1 MERPVDGDVAEVEAE
16 DLVERGVRFGFEP
29 VEHASRDPLVAASSQ
44 RRVRHLVIQDR
55 FDIDPRRAGHEP
67 DQDPAEAQVV
77 IGARPVTAQRVRTI
91 RRWEQRLDRP
101 PENIDHFPLEGA
113 HDVRVPPPG
122 RWLLVQHPGSNLGAG
137 RGSAGQGTAALRAMG
152 RDLGNNMV
160 GISDLGQ
167 MGSRITRLLSRLAT
181 LGFPGGAAT
190 SGPVDSLLARCG
202 VITRGRQRG
211 VVGVAPNL
219 AFDFDDALLQLD
231 YALLQLADPG
241 LELLDE
247 LTECATVGLK
257 GGVARYAG

>member
-1 MERPVDGDVAEVEAE
+1 MSGY
-16 DLVERGVRFGFEP
+16 L
-29 VEHASRDPLVAASSQ
+29 
-44 RRVRHLVIQDR
+44 HLVVGCWVSTRDR
-55 FDIDPRRAGHEP
+55 ISVPVAVA
-67 DQDPAEAQVV
+67 PARE
-77 IGARPVTAQRVRTI
+77 R
-91 RRWEQRLDRP
+91 
-101 PENIDHFPLEGA
+101 
-113 HDVRVPPPG
+113 
-122 RWLLVQHPGSNLGAG
+122 
-137 RGSAGQGTAALRAMG
+137 AALRAMG

-219 AFDFDDALLQLD
+219 AFDFDDALLQL
-231 YALLQLADPG
+231 ADPG

>member
-1 MERPVDGDVAEVEAE
+1 
-16 DLVERGVRFGFEP
+16 
-29 VEHASRDPLVAASSQ
+29 
-44 RRVRHLVIQDR
+44 
-55 FDIDPRRAGHEP
+55 
-67 DQDPAEAQVV
+67 
-77 IGARPVTAQRVRTI
+77 
-91 RRWEQRLDRP
+91 
-101 PENIDHFPLEGA
+101 
-113 HDVRVPPPG
+113 
-122 RWLLVQHPGSNLGAG
+122 
-137 RGSAGQGTAALRAMG
+137 
-152 RDLGNNMV
+152 MV

-241 LELLDE
+241 TGSCSTNSRSAPLSASKVD
-247 LTECATVGLK
+247 
-257 GGVARYAG
+257 VARYAG